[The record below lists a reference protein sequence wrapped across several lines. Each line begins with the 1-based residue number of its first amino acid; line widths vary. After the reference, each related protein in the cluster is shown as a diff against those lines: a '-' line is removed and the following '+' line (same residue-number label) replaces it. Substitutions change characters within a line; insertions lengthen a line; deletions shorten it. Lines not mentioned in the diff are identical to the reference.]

1 MSEAVDEPSEQ
12 EPEEPADAG
21 LRAALAAVV
30 GTLRE
35 TVRHESAGVAEKL
48 RQGAL
53 LGGLAEQVGRL
64 EPLGSPRV
72 PGQPADS
79 LVLRTAVLAQTAGT
93 LGCSEH
99 AAGDLLE
106 LAGRLTTV
114 LPDILAALG
123 QGRIDVGRA
132 KALAE
137 VTAGC
142 DDALAREVEQT
153 MLATLDSPAT
163 PAALDL
169 DLSDGDAEVGGP
181 WAALSPRAW
190 RDRAA
195 RILVR
200 LDPAAAHD
208 RRERAVAGR
217 EVRAWPEPD
226 GMGVLRVRAAAE
238 QIALADQTVQALAAK
253 WDTVDE
259 HGNRLS
265 MDQRRTDALL
275 DLIARPPR
283 RAPAHRHASPGRRH
297 ARRGC

>member
-12 EPEEPADAG
+12 EPDEPADAG

-30 GTLRE
+30 GALRE
-35 TVRHESAGVAEKL
+35 TVRHESAVVAEKL
-48 RQGAL
+48 RQVAL
-53 LGGLAEQVGRL
+53 LGELAEQVGRREL
-64 EPLGSPRV
+64 LGSPRV
-72 PGQPADS
+72 SGQPADS

-99 AAGDLLE
+99 VAGDLLE

-114 LPDILAALG
+114 LPDTLAALG

-195 RILVR
+195 RTLVR
-200 LDPAAAHD
+200 LDPAAALD
-208 RRERAVAGR
+208 RRAEGVARGGGR
-217 EVRAWPEPD
+217 GGA
-226 GMGVLRVRAAAE
+226 G
-238 QIALADQTVQALAAK
+238 
-253 WDTVDE
+253 
-259 HGNRLS
+259 
-265 MDQRRTDALL
+265 
-275 DLIARPPR
+275 
-283 RAPAHRHASPGRRH
+283 PG
-297 ARRGC
+297 GGGGGG

>member
-12 EPEEPADAG
+12 GPEEPADAG

-30 GTLRE
+30 GALRE
-35 TVRHESAGVAEKL
+35 TVRHESAVVAEKP
-48 RQGAL
+48 RQVAL
-53 LGGLAEQVGRL
+53 LGELAEQVGRREL
-64 EPLGSPRV
+64 LGSPRV
-72 PGQPADS
+72 PGQPAGS

-114 LPDILAALG
+114 LPDTLDALG
-123 QGRIDVGRA
+123 QGRVDVGRA

-142 DDALAREVEQT
+142 DDALAREVERV
-153 MLATLDSPAT
+153 MLATLDPPASPAT
-163 PAALDL
+163 LDDL
-169 DLSDGDAEVGGP
+169 DLLDADADGP

-195 RILVR
+195 RTLVR
-200 LDPAAAHD
+200 LDPAAALD
-208 RRERAVAGR
+208 RRAKAIAGR

-226 GMGVLRVRAAAE
+226 GMGVLWVRAAAE

-297 ARRGC
+297 ARRG

>member
-12 EPEEPADAG
+12 EPEERADAG

-35 TVRHESAGVAEKL
+35 TVRHESAVVAEKL
-48 RQGAL
+48 RQVAL
-53 LGGLAEQVGRL
+53 LGELAEQVGRREL
-64 EPLGSPRV
+64 LGSPRV
-72 PGQPADS
+72 SGQPADS

-106 LAGRLTTV
+106 LAGRLTRV
-114 LPDILAALG
+114 LPDTLAALG

-132 KALAE
+132 RALAE

-142 DDALAREVEQT
+142 DDALAREVERV
-153 MLATLDSPAT
+153 MLATLDPPASPAT
-163 PAALDL
+163 LDDL
-169 DLSDGDAEVGGP
+169 DLLDADADGP

-195 RILVR
+195 RTLVR
-200 LDPAAAHD
+200 LDPAAALD

-217 EVRAWPEPD
+217 EARASPAP
-226 GMGVLRVRAAAE
+226 
-238 QIALADQTVQALAAK
+238 
-253 WDTVDE
+253 
-259 HGNRLS
+259 
-265 MDQRRTDALL
+265 DALGVRRGRGPRL
-275 DLIARPPR
+275 AGARRHGGAGGAGRRGTDRAGRPDRAGPR
-283 RAPAHRHASPGRRH
+283 RQVGHRRRAREPAD
-297 ARRGC
+297 